1 MSKVIK
7 VSAMTAMS
15 TMRLASLLFL
25 SKSKPK
31 LSADEAHQQGPGLTP
46 KPFGEARMMSRSRWH
61 YRCYIIEDKLTNLQ
75 RFGTRAV
82 YWPLANTSG

>member
-46 KPFGEARMMSRSRWH
+46 KPFGEARMMRDRSRWRQPSSFRH
-61 YRCYIIEDKLTNLQ
+61 VWVDVLLLKTN
-75 RFGTRAV
+75 
-82 YWPLANTSG
+82 